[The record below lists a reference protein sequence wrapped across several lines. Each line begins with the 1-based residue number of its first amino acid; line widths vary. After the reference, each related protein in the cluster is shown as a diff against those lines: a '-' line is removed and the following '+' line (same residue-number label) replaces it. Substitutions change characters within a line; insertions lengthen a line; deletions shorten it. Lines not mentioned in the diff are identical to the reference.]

1 MVLNSRLRLNRDI
14 EEKGKRNEE
23 LEQKDLTG

>member
-1 MVLNSRLRLNRDI
+1 MVLNSRLRLNHDI